1 MSTFNFRKPRFT
13 KNIIVNPLGS
23 VILGILNLEHVV
35 SGLPVAGSDTGE
47 TFSLEMCMRSLGVKL
62 TQRGT
67 FQVKFPETLR
77 TKNLLVDGKTVID
90 PQTKRN
96 ARVPDLDANG
106 EEQWDADYFPIT
118 AVTRTAITKYVASLP
133 GIPEAIVEGRDA
145 LVAAIARGEVNAS
158 ASTDAPAP
166 AAGTP
171 APAEFSV

>member
-1 MSTFNFRKPRFT
+1 MSKFNFRNARFT

-35 SGLPVAGSDTGE
+35 SGLPVAGSPSGE
-47 TFSLEMCMRSLGVKL
+47 TFAMEFCMRGIGVKL
-62 TQRGT
+62 TQKGT
-67 FQVKFPETLR
+67 FQVKFPEKLR
-77 TKNLLVDGKTVID
+77 MKNLLVDGNTVID
-90 PQTKRN
+90 PNTDRKS
-96 ARVPDLDANG
+96 RVADLDANG
-106 EEQWDADYFPIT
+106 NEQWDADYFPIT
-118 AVTRTAITKYVASLP
+118 PMTRAAFTKYCASLA

-166 AAGTP
+166 AAGAS